1 MSLNNAANYVVT
13 QYDTITGG
21 ANNILNNV
29 SPGSANNFLIS
40 NGASSQP
47 TFQIPTVATSVGTS
61 AAPSGTS
68 SMTYVNM
75 GLGSSWSLTPTKY
88 GNVKIKIDGG
98 ITGGASS
105 QIYLIL
111 CYGTGAAPSNGT
123 AATGTTVGTDLITQ
137 ISGAIVIDGF
147 EFGRTYIIQGLNPGT
162 AYWFDVQ
169 MKNGSGFSAKILNV
183 AFSAQ
188 EIIS

>member
-1 MSLNNAANYVVT
+1 MSLNNATNYVVT

-47 TFQIPTVATSVGTS
+47 TFKIPTIATNVGTS
-61 AAPSGTS
+61 AAPSPTTS
-68 SMTYVNM
+68 ITYVNM
-75 GLGSSWSLTPTKY
+75 GLGSSWNLTPTTY

-98 ITGGASS
+98 ISTGSGIP
-105 QIYLIL
+105 IYLIL
-111 CYGTGAAPSNGT
+111 CYGTGVAPSNGA
-123 AATGTTVGTDLITQ
+123 AATGTTVGTDLITAV
-137 ISGAIVIDGF
+137 STAITTDGF
-147 EFGRTYIIQGLNPGT
+147 EFGRTFIIQSLTPGT

-169 MKNGSGFSAKILNV
+169 MKSGSGFSVKIINV